1 MSRNLLQPI
10 METRD
15 DLKRC
20 AAQASLRPVRLKSAG
35 HPADGPRIFPPAMRF
50 ASVVHEGTAL
60 AVAIDGDRAIPLRGV
75 TELGRDTPLSLLKE
89 PPLDHESSLNAGE
102 IQRRPVIPRP
112 GKVICVGLNYAAHIE
127 ETKREH
133 SDYPVLFTKFATTL
147 TGPYDPIPLPPES
160 EAIDYEGELV
170 VVIGERGRRIPPDRA
185 LDFVAG
191 YAIANDVSM
200 RDYQYKTHQWL
211 QGKAWDASTPVGPDL
226 VTPDEIEMPLTLRTF
241 VNGEKVQ
248 EASTELLIFDVGTL
262 VSVVSEFATIEPGDL
277 ILTGT
282 PGGVGYR
289 REPQLLLGDGDVV
302 VVAVDQ
308 VGRIENRCVAG
319 QGARNSMP

>member
-1 MSRNLLQPI
+1 
-10 METRD
+10 
-15 DLKRC
+15 
-20 AAQASLRPVRLKSAG
+20 
-35 HPADGPRIFPPAMRF
+35 MRF
-50 ASVVHEGTAL
+50 ASVLHDGTPM
-60 AVAIDGDRAIPLRGV
+60 AVLLDGDQAVPLRGV
-75 TELGRDTPLSLLKE
+75 SELGLETPLSLLRDPPRE
-89 PPLDHESSLNAGE
+89 PDSAFPSAELT
-102 IQRRPVIPRP
+102 RRPVVPRP
-112 GKVICVGLNYAAHIE
+112 RKVICVGLNYAAHIE

-147 TGPYDPIPLPPES
+147 TGPSDDIPLPPES

-170 VVIGERGRRIPPDRA
+170 VVIGERGRRIPRDKA
-185 LDFVAG
+185 LDYVAG
-191 YAIANDVSM
+191 YAVANDVSM

-226 VTPDEIEMPLTLRTF
+226 VTLDEIPDEPLTLRTF

-248 EASTELLIFDVGTL
+248 EASTELLIFDVATL
-262 VSVVSEFATIEPGDL
+262 VSVVSEFATVEPGDL

-302 VVAVDQ
+302 IVEVDR
-308 VGRIENRCVAG
+308 VGRIENRCVAD

>member
-1 MSRNLLQPI
+1 
-10 METRD
+10 
-15 DLKRC
+15 
-20 AAQASLRPVRLKSAG
+20 
-35 HPADGPRIFPPAMRF
+35 MRF
-50 ASVVHEGTAL
+50 ASVLHDNTAM
-60 AVAIDGDRAIPLRGV
+60 AVAIEGEQAIPLQRRP
-75 TELGRDTPLSLLKE
+75 ELGHATPLSLLRD
-89 PPLDHESSLNAGE
+89 PPLDRESAVPVSE
-102 IQRRPVIPRP
+102 VRRRPVVPRP

-147 TGPYDPIPLPPES
+147 TGPHDAIPLPPES
-160 EAIDYEGELV
+160 EAIDYEGEIV
-170 VVIGERGRRIPPDRA
+170 VVIGERGRRIPRDRA
-185 LDFVAG
+185 LEHIAG
-191 YAIANDVSM
+191 LTIANDVSM

-226 VTPDEIEMPLTLRTF
+226 VTLDEVEMPLTLRTF

-248 EASTELLIFDVGTL
+248 EASTELLIFDVATL

-289 REPQLLLGDGDVV
+289 REPQLLLQDGDVV
-302 VVAVDQ
+302 VVEVDG
-308 VGRIENRCVAG
+308 VGRLENRCIAEIL
-319 QGARNSMP
+319 